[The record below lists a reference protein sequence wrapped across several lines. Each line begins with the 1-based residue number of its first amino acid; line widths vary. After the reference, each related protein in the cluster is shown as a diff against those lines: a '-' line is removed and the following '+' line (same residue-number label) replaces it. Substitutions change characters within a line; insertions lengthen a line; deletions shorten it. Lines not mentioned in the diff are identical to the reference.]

1 MKIERYFFEL
11 KKKKQK
17 DNGGKKLNDNK
28 DYKSE
33 NSDNLKK
40 ILVLD
45 SHHLASFTS
54 FYL

>member
-1 MKIERYFFEL
+1 ME
-11 KKKKQK
+11 
-17 DNGGKKLNDNK
+17 GKKLNDNK

-45 SHHLASFTS
+45 SHHLASITS